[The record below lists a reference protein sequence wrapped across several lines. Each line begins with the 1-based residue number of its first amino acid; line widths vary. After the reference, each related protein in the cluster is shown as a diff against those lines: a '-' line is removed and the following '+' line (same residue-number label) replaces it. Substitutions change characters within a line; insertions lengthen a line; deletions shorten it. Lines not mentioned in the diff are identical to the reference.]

1 MPPRFSSRLLCSLCR
16 GDKTRDLCFKKPHPC
31 GFLKKLTFLQK
42 FGYSGC
48 MDKKIR
54 VGILFG
60 GKSAEHEVSLRSARN
75 VMDAID
81 KEKYE
86 VVPIG
91 ITKGGR
97 WLLPNPT
104 QFLSEN
110 NKFGIIVSE
119 GSAEGVAL
127 IPQSEGKLATFSGDR
142 AINSID
148 VIFPVLH
155 GTFGEDGTVQ
165 GLLKLADIQFVGAGV
180 LGSAVG
186 MDKDVQK
193 RLLRDAGIPVAN
205 FLVFREK
212 HNPTDYQKIVAE
224 LGSPFFV
231 KPANLGS
238 SIGISKVYSER
249 EFRNAVEDAFQYDT
263 KILAEQFIKGREI
276 ECAVLGNDD
285 PQASVPGEIIPHRD
299 FYSYEA
305 KYIDEDGA
313 GLEVPAKISE
323 DTAKKIQNMA
333 IAVFKILSC
342 EGMGRVDFF
351 LKEDGDVVVNEINTI
366 PGFTSISMYPRLW
379 QASGMPYSQLI
390 DRLIQ
395 LAIERFEREQKLKT
409 SYTNLKR

>member
-1 MPPRFSSRLLCSLCR
+1 MN
-16 GDKTRDLCFKKPHPC
+16 K
-31 GFLKKLTFLQK
+31 
-42 FGYSGC
+42 
-48 MDKKIR
+48 KKIR

-60 GKSAEHEVSLRSARN
+60 GKSAEHEVSLQSARN
-75 VMDAID
+75 VTDAID

-91 ITKGGR
+91 IAKGGR

-127 IPQSEGKLATFSGDR
+127 IPQSGGKLATFSGDR

-165 GLLKLADIQFVGAGV
+165 GLLKLADIPFVGAGV

-351 LKEDGDVVVNEINTI
+351 LKEDGDAVVNEINTI

-379 QASGMPYSQLI
+379 QASGMPYSELI